1 MTGPPGGSS
10 LRPCFD
16 AEAEPQLIDDSAWQK
31 VGTGATT
38 IEPGTLTITGT
49 GTSGTALH
57 QNFTSIIGRKYRLTQ
72 TISGVEAAL
81 AVGNVRGGGEVV
93 ANRTVPLGTSS
104 IEFVASAT
112 STWFRYQRTG
122 TGTCTITDYAL
133 DLLPAE
139 ITNEPQPNLISDTAW
154 TTGGGAGGA
163 GITPAPAGALSI
175 LSYGAVGDG
184 ATDCQTAMQNCFNA
198 AKAQNKAV
206 LIPAGT
212 FAHSGMLT
220 ADSIKIYGMG
230 ETSVI
235 HALDTVNNGAIML
248 TGANAAIEG
257 VKITGVWS
265 VRNSNIKTASIL
277 VRACDGFTIKNIW
290 VLGAPTGSNTSISGI
305 FVYGGRNGYI
315 GYNTIRGTRNDSIHM
330 TVGKTLNGAS
340 TYNSDTILVERNH
353 ISYSNDDGIA
363 CVSGTGTSG
372 VVVSNVT
379 ARYNTVVNQYGGR
392 GITVVG
398 SNGCLYHDNYVEGGT
413 NGRAGVMIAS
423 ESNYNA
429 GSNRNFTLRNN
440 TIKAAGGTGTGHG
453 AIHIFNSY
461 ASTAT
466 SNVIDGIIIEGND
479 VYQAKKDG
487 LVINGSGIIRNVTI
501 KDTKFFAPA
510 SGSGVVKV
518 STATNITQTNNSILP
533 ASSYTGDKVPSSVG
547 SGAGTSG
554 SGASA
559 TAINGLITLT
569 STGTSVFVRQSFAT
583 SVGGK
588 YILKANVA
596 DGSAVL
602 KVGASAGSGTPIP
615 VGIGAYSTQITATST
630 ETHVEFSR
638 ADAGKSSISGI
649 IVQQVVDTGTPT
661 QPSPNLTWTKGGPGT
676 LTVVPP
682 NAITLGSTGGSATT
696 ATTAFNVVSGK
707 RYRVDFSV
715 ADFAVEV
722 LMGTSAG
729 GTQYKAV
736 TNSVPGNHW
745 FEFVAAGSAT
755 SIAGRVLNVFN
766 NFTNP
771 DKTIWVATTGSDTT
785 GDGSSGKPYA
795 SIQKAINNATAGT
808 AIKVKAGTYN
818 GSININTKYGT
829 AAKPITLESVDGKW
843 QAVIN
848 GGNDA
853 AIEAFKWKYLM
864 IKGFDIICNYTGT
877 DDLGGCKMHGDVNDA
892 CEYLYFVQNRIRGK
906 GQDGFKLFAG
916 SKNCL
921 VLGNTIEGNWL
932 AETIDFVQV
941 EQTVVAYNTLTAT
954 HGRNTL
960 TMKAGSRRIEVVG
973 NIFGGEG
980 GGVRVG
986 GAGSSRLNRTFPE
999 YWEGWSEGYPD
1010 GFEAFRIHVHHNVM
1024 QNTTGT
1030 SLSFI
1035 GSIESVVENNYLT
1048 RSVNCDKWEV
1058 EGEYTHNSQK
1068 NTFRN
1073 NIWATTGLTFNVAA
1087 GQGSGNVVSG
1097 NVVGTNTLQAGAVD
1111 AYVDSFIADQQGSG
1125 QAFLQFRQTLVGT
1138 PKITRVQLTEPG
1150 VSTPTPPPNPTPVD
1164 PTPTDPTPNP
1174 GTKVYPT
1181 VRGYATDLSVN
1192 PGGIG
1197 QPYYYVNRWDD
1208 ANEQGTFRHALN
1220 AGPRLIIFE
1229 VGGRFPYGSGLG
1241 IPSGRQFVSIAGE
1254 TAPSPGVTLQGISGK
1269 FSNFAVRGSL
1279 FHISHIAI
1287 ERGHSNDA
1295 SSINNGDGIEI
1306 NTSGKNLTY
1315 GWFDHCLTAFG
1326 MDEGVQLYHTLSNTD
1341 DAKYFSFTNCIFTDP
1356 LNYPPN
1362 YDPQYKPNKASPSTQ
1377 YPNGSPHGYNML
1389 IGEKSEFID
1398 VQHCLFGNALHRNPR
1413 IGGRTRTLI
1422 ANNIILN
1429 WGRAGITFES
1439 DNLSNYDTFSTLIG
1453 NIGIGGP
1460 NRGDW
1465 PYLIS
1470 HWTSN
1475 ATSGTML
1482 TLNSQIYLEGNS
1494 VITTYSKNPCTA
1506 TFGHKRKRAGFELAT
1521 TPPLTV
1527 PDMRTIPQSEL
1538 LEMMETNCGPRPK
1551 DRNNSVALRAIDQLK
1566 KRGQNAKIID
1576 HELQVGGKSTST
1588 QCPNVSRPIKGTNL
1602 APPTDHNNKEAVWNW
1617 LKSFKQA
1624 VQYDEPGSASS

>member
-93 ANRTVPLGTSS
+93 PNRTVPLGTSS

-122 TGTCTITDYAL
+122 TGTTTITDYAL

-139 ITNEPQPNLISDTAW
+139 VEEPPPVT
-154 TTGGGAGGA
+154 
-163 GITPAPAGALSI
+163 
-175 LSYGAVGDG
+175 
-184 ATDCQTAMQNCFNA
+184 
-198 AKAQNKAV
+198 
-206 LIPAGT
+206 
-212 FAHSGMLT
+212 
-220 ADSIKIYGMG
+220 
-230 ETSVI
+230 
-235 HALDTVNNGAIML
+235 
-248 TGANAAIEG
+248 
-257 VKITGVWS
+257 
-265 VRNSNIKTASIL
+265 
-277 VRACDGFTIKNIW
+277 
-290 VLGAPTGSNTSISGI
+290 APT
-305 FVYGGRNGYI
+305 
-315 GYNTIRGTRNDSIHM
+315 
-330 TVGKTLNGAS
+330 
-340 TYNSDTILVERNH
+340 
-353 ISYSNDDGIA
+353 
-363 CVSGTGTSG
+363 
-372 VVVSNVT
+372 
-379 ARYNTVVNQYGGR
+379 
-392 GITVVG
+392 
-398 SNGCLYHDNYVEGGT
+398 
-413 NGRAGVMIAS
+413 
-423 ESNYNA
+423 
-429 GSNRNFTLRNN
+429 
-440 TIKAAGGTGTGHG
+440 
-453 AIHIFNSY
+453 
-461 ASTAT
+461 
-466 SNVIDGIIIEGND
+466 
-479 VYQAKKDG
+479 
-487 LVINGSGIIRNVTI
+487 
-501 KDTKFFAPA
+501 
-510 SGSGVVKV
+510 
-518 STATNITQTNNSILP
+518 
-533 ASSYTGDKVPSSVG
+533 
-547 SGAGTSG
+547 
-554 SGASA
+554 
-559 TAINGLITLT
+559 
-569 STGTSVFVRQSFAT
+569 
-583 SVGGK
+583 
-588 YILKANVA
+588 
-596 DGSAVL
+596 
-602 KVGASAGSGTPIP
+602 
-615 VGIGAYSTQITATST
+615 
-630 ETHVEFSR
+630 
-638 ADAGKSSISGI
+638 
-649 IVQQVVDTGTPT
+649 
-661 QPSPNLTWTKGGPGT
+661 LTWTKGGPGT
-676 LTVVPP
+676 LTVIPP
-682 NAITLGSTGGSATT
+682 NDITLGSTGGSATT

-707 RYRVDFSV
+707 RYRLDFSV

-722 LMGTSAG
+722 LMGTTAG

-755 SIAGRVLNVFN
+755 GVAGQVINVFR
-766 NFTNP
+766 NFTP
-771 DKTIWVATTGSDTT
+771 DRELWVATTGSDTT
-785 GDGSSGKPYA
+785 GDGTSAKPFG
-795 SIQKAINNATAGT
+795 SIQKAINTATPGT
-808 AIKVKAGTYN
+808 AIKVRRGTYN

-843 QAVIN
+843 AAVIN

-877 DDLGGCKMHGDVNDA
+877 SDLGGCKMHGDVTDA

-954 HGRNTL
+954 HGSNTL

-973 NIFGGEG
+973 NIFGGAG

-986 GAGSSRLNRTFPE
+986 GAGASRLNRTFPV
-999 YWEGWSEGYPD
+999 YWEGFSEGYPD
-1010 GFEAFRIHVHHNVM
+1010 GFEAFRINVHHNVM

-1048 RSVNCDKWEV
+1048 RSVNCDKFELS
-1058 EGEYTHNSQK
+1058 GEFVHNSQK

-1073 NIWATTGLTFNVAA
+1073 NTWSTTGLTFNVAP

-1164 PTPTDPTPNP
+1164 PTPTDPPPPPTE
-1174 GTKVYPT
+1174 KVYPT

-1197 QPYYYVNRWDD
+1197 QPYYYVTRWDD
-1208 ANEQGTFRHALN
+1208 ANEQGTLRHALN
-1220 AGPRLIIFE
+1220 AGPRFIIFE
-1229 VGGRFPYGSGLG
+1229 VGGRFPHTSGLG

-1254 TAPSPGVTLQGISGK
+1254 TAPSPGVTLQGTSGQ
-1269 FSNFAVRGSL
+1269 FSNFGIRGSL
-1279 FHISHIAI
+1279 FHISHVAF

-1295 SSINNGDGIEI
+1295 NSINNGDALEI

-1326 MDEGVQLYHTLSNTD
+1326 IDEGVQLYHTLSNTD

-1356 LNYPPN
+1356 LNYPPA
-1362 YDPQYKPNKASPSTQ
+1362 YGSQYLPNKASPSTK
-1377 YPNGSPHGYNML
+1377 YPNGAPHGYNML

-1398 VQHCLFGNALHRNPR
+1398 VQQCIFGNGLHRNPR
-1413 IGGRTRTLI
+1413 IGGRTKTII
-1422 ANNIILN
+1422 ANNVIIN
-1429 WGRAGITFES
+1429 FGRAGLTFES
-1439 DNLSNYDTFSTLIG
+1439 ENLSNYDTFSTLIG

-1460 NRGDW
+1460 DRGDW
-1465 PYLIS
+1465 PHFLS
-1470 HWTSN
+1470 HWTSSS
-1475 ATSGTML
+1475 TSGTML
-1482 TLNSQIYLEGNS
+1482 TLGSQIYLEGNS
-1494 VITTYSKNPCTA
+1494 VITTHSANPCTA
-1506 TFGHKRKRAGFELAT
+1506 VFGHKRLRPGFTLAT
-1521 TPPLTV
+1521 TRPLNLPNLTAV
-1527 PDMRTIPQSEL
+1527 PQADL
-1538 LEMMETNCGPRPK
+1538 LTRLEDNCGPRPK
-1551 DRNNSVALRAIDQLK
+1551 DRKNSVALRAIDQLK

-1576 HELQVGGKSTST
+1576 HELQVGGKSTAA
-1588 QCPNVSRPIKGTNL
+1588 QCPNVTRKIQGTNL
-1602 APPTDHNNKEAVWNW
+1602 APPTDHTNKEAVWNW
-1617 LKSFKQA
+1617 LKSFKRA
-1624 VQYDEPGSASS
+1624 VQYDEPGS

>member
-122 TGTCTITDYAL
+122 TGTTTITDYAL

-139 ITNEPQPNLISDTAW
+139 VEEPP
-154 TTGGGAGGA
+154 
-163 GITPAPAGALSI
+163 P
-175 LSYGAVGDG
+175 V
-184 ATDCQTAMQNCFNA
+184 
-198 AKAQNKAV
+198 V
-206 LIPAGT
+206 
-212 FAHSGMLT
+212 
-220 ADSIKIYGMG
+220 
-230 ETSVI
+230 
-235 HALDTVNNGAIML
+235 
-248 TGANAAIEG
+248 
-257 VKITGVWS
+257 
-265 VRNSNIKTASIL
+265 
-277 VRACDGFTIKNIW
+277 
-290 VLGAPTGSNTSISGI
+290 APT
-305 FVYGGRNGYI
+305 
-315 GYNTIRGTRNDSIHM
+315 
-330 TVGKTLNGAS
+330 
-340 TYNSDTILVERNH
+340 
-353 ISYSNDDGIA
+353 
-363 CVSGTGTSG
+363 
-372 VVVSNVT
+372 
-379 ARYNTVVNQYGGR
+379 
-392 GITVVG
+392 
-398 SNGCLYHDNYVEGGT
+398 
-413 NGRAGVMIAS
+413 
-423 ESNYNA
+423 
-429 GSNRNFTLRNN
+429 
-440 TIKAAGGTGTGHG
+440 
-453 AIHIFNSY
+453 
-461 ASTAT
+461 
-466 SNVIDGIIIEGND
+466 
-479 VYQAKKDG
+479 
-487 LVINGSGIIRNVTI
+487 
-501 KDTKFFAPA
+501 
-510 SGSGVVKV
+510 
-518 STATNITQTNNSILP
+518 
-533 ASSYTGDKVPSSVG
+533 
-547 SGAGTSG
+547 
-554 SGASA
+554 
-559 TAINGLITLT
+559 
-569 STGTSVFVRQSFAT
+569 
-583 SVGGK
+583 
-588 YILKANVA
+588 
-596 DGSAVL
+596 
-602 KVGASAGSGTPIP
+602 
-615 VGIGAYSTQITATST
+615 
-630 ETHVEFSR
+630 
-638 ADAGKSSISGI
+638 
-649 IVQQVVDTGTPT
+649 
-661 QPSPNLTWTKGGPGT
+661 LTWTKGGPGT

-755 SIAGRVLNVFN
+755 GIAGQVINVFK
-766 NFTNP
+766 NFTP
-771 DKTIWVATTGSDTT
+771 DKEIWVAKTGNDTT

-795 SIQKAINNATAGT
+795 SIQKAINNATPGT
-808 AIKVKAGTYN
+808 AIKVKAGTYT
-818 GSININTKYGT
+818 GSLNVNTKIGT
-829 AAKPITLESVDGKW
+829 AAKPITMESVDGKW
-843 QAVIN
+843 AAVVQ
-848 GGNDA
+848 GDTDSPA
-853 AIEAFKWKYLM
+853 LEMYKHKYWM
-864 IKGFDIICNYTGT
+864 VKGFHFIGAYPGT
-877 DDLGGCKMHGDVNDA
+877 EDRGCCKIHAHVDDPCQ
-892 CEYLYFVQNRIRGK
+892 YFYFVNNKISGV
-906 GQDGFKLFAG
+906 GQDGLKLFAG
-916 SKNCL
+916 AKNCL
-921 VLGNTIEGNWL
+921 VLGNRIEGTWK
-932 AETIDFVQV
+932 AESMDFVQV
-941 EQTVVAYNTLTAT
+941 EQTVVAYNTIADT
-954 HGRNTL
+954 HGSNTL

-973 NIFGGEG
+973 NIFGGAG

-986 GAGSSRLNRTFPE
+986 GAGASRIGRYFPE

-1010 GFEAFRIHVHHNVM
+1010 GFEAFRINVHHNVM

-1048 RSVNCDKWEV
+1048 RSVNCDKFELS
-1058 EGEYTHNSQK
+1058 GEFVHNSQK

-1073 NIWATTGLTFNVAA
+1073 NTWATTGLTFNVAP

-1111 AYVDSFIADQQGSG
+1111 TYVDSFIADQQGSG
-1125 QAFLQFRQTLVGT
+1125 QAFLQFRQSLVGT

-1150 VSTPTPPPNPTPVD
+1150 VSTPTPPPNPTP
-1164 PTPTDPTPNP
+1164 TPTDPTP
-1174 GTKVYPT
+1174 TDKVYAT

-1208 ANEQGTFRHALN
+1208 ANEQGTLRHALN

-1254 TAPSPGVTLQGISGK
+1254 TAPSPGVTLQGTSGQ
-1269 FSNFAVRGSL
+1269 FSNFGIRGSL

-1315 GWFDHCLTAFG
+1315 GWIDHCLTAFG

-1356 LNYPPN
+1356 LNYPPA

-1377 YPNGSPHGYNML
+1377 YPNGAPHGYNML

-1413 IGGRTRTLI
+1413 IGGRTSTI
-1422 ANNIILN
+1422 VANNIVLN

-1439 DNLSNYDTFSTLIG
+1439 DNLSNYDTFSSVMG

-1460 NRGDW
+1460 DRGDW

-1482 TLNSQIYLEGNS
+1482 TLNSKIYLEGNS
-1494 VITTYSKNPCTA
+1494 VITTHAANPCTA

-1521 TPPLTV
+1521 TAPLTV
-1527 PDMRTIPQSEL
+1527 PGLRAIPQSEL

-1551 DRNNSVALRAIDQLK
+1551 DRKNSVALRAIDQLK
-1566 KRGQNAKIID
+1566 ERGQNAKIID

-1588 QCPNVSRPIKGTNL
+1588 QCPNVSRPIQGTNL
-1602 APPTDHNNKEAVWNW
+1602 EPPTDHANKEAVWNW
-1617 LKSFKQA
+1617 LKSFKSA
-1624 VQYDEPGSASS
+1624 VQYDEPGS